1 MSELKQNDNFKWWIS
16 KPNFFSSDE
25 CDEFIKRVEEK
36 EKGEVGC
43 IEPHLGSDHNLEFRS
58 VTEWYLNKA
67 MRDYVVGDYSDI
79 QQKLWLAAKI
89 SNQLSWN
96 FNIKEVEDNIK
107 MIKYTPGD
115 FYTWHSDF
123 NAGSSSTRKLVTIVQ
138 LTDPSEYEGGET
150 QLAIQDPQTM
160 EYYTMPQE
168 KGTLVIFSPIFFH
181 RVTPVTKGTRYC
193 LQEFISGDT
202 FV

>member
-1 MSELKQNDNFKWWIS
+1 MSELKQSHNFKWWIS

-115 FYTWHSDF
+115 LHD
-123 NAGSSSTRKLVTIVQ
+123 I
-138 LTDPSEYEGGET
+138 EG
-150 QLAIQDPQTM
+150 
-160 EYYTMPQE
+160 
-168 KGTLVIFSPIFFH
+168 KRIFLKPAD
-181 RVTPVTKGTRYC
+181 
-193 LQEFISGDT
+193 E
-202 FV
+202 

>member
-36 EKGEVGC
+36 EK
-43 IEPHLGSDHNLEFRS
+43 
-58 VTEWYLNKA
+58 
-67 MRDYVVGDYSDI
+67 VGDYSDI
-79 QQKLWLAAKI
+79 QQKLWLSAKI

>member
-1 MSELKQNDNFKWWIS
+1 MSELKQSHNFKWWIS

-43 IEPHLGSDHNLEFRS
+43 SEPHLGSDHNLEFRS
-58 VTEWYLNKA
+58 VT
-67 MRDYVVGDYSDI
+67 
-79 QQKLWLAAKI
+79 
-89 SNQLSWN
+89 
-96 FNIKEVEDNIK
+96 EVEDNIK

-181 RVTPVTKGTRYC
+181 TVTPVTKGTRYC

>member
-1 MSELKQNDNFKWWIS
+1 MSELKQNDNFRWWIS
-16 KPNFFSSDE
+16 KPNFFSSEE
-25 CDEFIKRVEEK
+25 CDEIIQRVEET

-96 FNIKEVEDNIK
+96 FNIKEVEDNGWQQA
-107 MIKYTPGD
+107 P
-115 FYTWHSDF
+115 W
-123 NAGSSSTRKLVTIVQ
+123 
-138 LTDPSEYEGGET
+138 
-150 QLAIQDPQTM
+150 
-160 EYYTMPQE
+160 
-168 KGTLVIFSPIFFH
+168 
-181 RVTPVTKGTRYC
+181 
-193 LQEFISGDT
+193 
-202 FV
+202 